1 MDDLEL
7 TEIFEQISDALDGIE
22 EVIEENDMTEDERLS
37 DIFDLIGKLR
47 QIVED

>member
-7 TEIFEQISDALDGIE
+7 NEIFEHISDALDGIE
-22 EVIEENDMTEDERLS
+22 EVIEENDLTEDERLS

-47 QIVED
+47 QIVEE